1 MGLAINLPVKQMNSI
16 TYRIT
21 GLMFLAVAFTV
32 FLLVYLTNGQMNEHF
47 KEYLVVQNMEMG
59 QNGMMKQMDVGN
71 SAVAFVMGTPEETF
85 LASVHKSLIWVGMAV
100 LVAGLAASYAVA
112 RSITVPLRNLSR
124 AAEQI
129 EHGNFDQKVPVETKD
144 EVGHLAAIFNRMAE
158 TLAVNTSLRRQFL
171 ANIAHELRT
180 PLAIIQGHL
189 EGMVDGV
196 IEPSKEQ
203 LSSLH
208 EEAIRLNRLITDLR
222 DVSLAEVRQLA
233 LEKSMTD
240 VNQIVSRAVY
250 MLKPLA
256 DGKDIHVICALD
268 ESLPEIAADTGRI
281 SQVFY
286 NILVNAIRYSSP
298 QSIVNII
305 TVQVKI
311 EGQLWLKISV
321 VDNGPGIVEEDI
333 PHIFDHFYRGDKSR
347 DRKSGG
353 SGLGLA
359 IVKQLVEIHGGRVAV
374 ESKLGKGSIFHVL
387 LPVGLEEDN
396 RSQGNIL

>member
-1 MGLAINLPVKQMNSI
+1 MNSI

-21 GLMFLAVAFTV
+21 GLMFLAVALTV
-32 FLLVYLTNGQMNEHF
+32 FLLVYLTDGQMSEHF
-47 KEYLVVQNMEMG
+47 KEYLVLQNMEMG
-59 QNGMMKQMDVGN
+59 QNGMMKHVNTGN
-71 SAVAFVMGTPEETF
+71 STVAFVMGPSEETF
-85 LASVHKSLIWVGMAV
+85 LASVHKSLIWVGIAV
-100 LVAGLAASYAVA
+100 LITGLTASYAVA

-129 EHGNFDQKVPVETKD
+129 EKGNYNQKVPVETKD

-158 TLAVNTSLRRQFL
+158 TLTVNASLRRQFL

-196 IEPSKEQ
+196 IETSHEQ

-222 DVSLAEVRQLA
+222 DLSLAEVRQLT
-233 LEKSMTD
+233 LEKRITD

-256 DGKDIHVICALD
+256 DGKNIYVSCNLD
-268 ESLPEIAADTGRI
+268 ESLPEIKADADRI

-286 NILVNAIRYSSP
+286 NILVNAIRYSRT
-298 QSIVNII
+298 QSIIKVV
-305 TVQVKI
+305 TVQEEI
-311 EGQLWLKISV
+311 EGQPWIKISFE
-321 VDNGPGIVEEDI
+321 DNGPGIAKEDI
-333 PHIFDHFYRGDKSR
+333 THIFDHFYRGDKSR

-359 IVKQLVEIHGGRVAV
+359 IVKQLVEIHGGQVAV
-374 ESKLGKGSIFHVL
+374 ESKLGKGSIFQVL
-387 LPVGLEEDN
+387 LPCNLEFN
-396 RSQGNIL
+396 HIT